1 MEASIS
7 PNDLFSTHHHL
18 MWLLV
23 RNNFS
28 GKISSKESLLDTGK
42 KNIGS
47 CYLDAGAQ
55 PPCLLDFTEKC
66 GCGITSG
73 TSMQEDQPVE

>member
-1 MEASIS
+1 MICSQLIIILCGS
-7 PNDLFSTHHHL
+7 
-18 MWLLV
+18 WLEII
-23 RNNFS
+23 FS

>member
-28 GKISSKESLLDTGK
+28 GKISSKESLVLDTGK
-42 KNIGS
+42 KKILEVAIWMLVHN
-47 CYLDAGAQ
+47 
-55 PPCLLDFTEKC
+55 LLACWISLKNV
-66 GCGITSG
+66 G
-73 TSMQEDQPVE
+73 VE